1 MKVDESSINHNAV
14 RIIEELAE
22 NIYSFC
28 DENTEQNRMY
38 LAMTLGEIARVID
51 LAKELKKVLK
61 E

>member
-14 RIIEELAE
+14 RIIGGMVE

-38 LAMTLGEIARVID
+38 LAMTLGEIAGVID

>member
-14 RIIEELAE
+14 RIIGGMVE
-22 NIYSFC
+22 NIYAFL
-28 DENTEQNRMY
+28 DEDTEQNRMY
-38 LAMTLGEIARVID
+38 LAMTLGEIAGVID

>member
-38 LAMTLGEIARVID
+38 LAMTLGEIAGVID

>member
-38 LAMTLGEIARVID
+38 LAMTLGEIAGVMD